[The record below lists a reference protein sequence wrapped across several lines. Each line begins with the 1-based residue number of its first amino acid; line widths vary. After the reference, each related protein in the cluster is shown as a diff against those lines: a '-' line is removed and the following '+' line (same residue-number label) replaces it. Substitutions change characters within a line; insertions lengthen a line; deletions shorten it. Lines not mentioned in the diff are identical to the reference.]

1 MVGGHLGSR
10 WRGGKLGGQQVEG
23 CREAWGQGCAG
34 SWCRCACARA
44 GGCNRGPAAPP
55 GGGVPGLHSPC
66 AHRHSLPPPPINPPL
81 QPLTPPCPAPVLQN
95 VPWCDAGGGGREVP
109 VTRGVGREV
118 LGPALA
124 RPGRRRGPHLAL
136 AAVEGGGACVGPAGR
151 RPPPCS
157 HCWLLAVCA
166 LLRSMARVARPC
178 GAAAAALDDG
188 HCVTSACAARCR
200 A

>member
-136 AAVEGGGACVGPAGR
+136 AAVEGGGVC
-151 RPPPCS
+151 RPRWAQAAPMQS
-157 HCWLLAVCA
+157 LLAAGGLCPA
-166 LLRSMARVARPC
+166 AQHGACGTTLRSGCRRV
-178 GAAAAALDDG
+178 G
-188 HCVTSACAARCR
+188 
-200 A
+200 